1 MILTEE
7 NIQFIDTYLEN
18 ADVVFTDVRMEMVD
32 HVASEIENR
41 MKNGDDRLFYD
52 VFKSYMIEEKSN
64 LLKSHK
70 KHIKTIDKALGILLL
85 KQLYSIKSL
94 LIFMI
99 LFCGFKLTFKLFDV
113 TLNIYTAKEI
123 GFIQLLLMATLYF
136 VFLYRKSG
144 RFSGVERL
152 GFYFGI
158 IIYLFNTLFDIVN
171 SLTNLVSSN
180 TTSFMLSFFL
190 TLSIL
195 WFLEALKQKNAYQKK
210 FKTL

>member
-18 ADVVFTDVRMEMVD
+18 ADVEFTDVRMEMVD

-70 KHIKTIDKALGILLL
+70 KHINTIDKALGKTLL
-85 KQLYSIKSL
+85 KQLCSIKSL

-136 VFLYRKSG
+136 VFFISEIWTVFRC
-144 RFSGVERL
+144 
-152 GFYFGI
+152 
-158 IIYLFNTLFDIVN
+158 
-171 SLTNLVSSN
+171 
-180 TTSFMLSFFL
+180 
-190 TLSIL
+190 
-195 WFLEALKQKNAYQKK
+195 
-210 FKTL
+210 